1 MKTLRV
7 LQFICPVGFYGAER
21 WILALANNLDSN
33 LVSCDLAVTRES
45 DRQNLEIVDHYPR
58 AAGETFQLPMRGRFD
73 WRVVAG
79 LCELIKRRD
88 IDVIHTHGYKSDLLG
103 LVAARKAG
111 IKCISTPHGFG
122 DKIGLKMKLFVKL
135 GCFSFRFFDK
145 VVPLSEKL
153 YDDVV
158 KMGVPA
164 GRLLYI
170 RNGVDL
176 SEVDAVARAET
187 RSDEK
192 PEGGH
197 IGFVGQMI
205 PRKGIGDLLRIF
217 DRLWSTDKSLQLSLL
232 GDGESREQLQAFA
245 RTLPSAANINFLG
258 FRADRLEMM
267 QHFDLFAMTSSKEG
281 IPRCLMEAVAM
292 QIPVAAY
299 DIPGIDQLVEHEK
312 TALLAQPG
320 DMDTL
325 AEYWRKLLY
334 DRPYARA
341 LAASG
346 REFVQ
351 RKFSAARMAR
361 EYSDLF
367 YQLCD
372 RRIVPIEE
380 V

>member
-1 MKTLRV
+1 
-7 LQFICPVGFYGAER
+7 
-21 WILALANNLDSN
+21 
-33 LVSCDLAVTRES
+33 
-45 DRQNLEIVDHYPR
+45 
-58 AAGETFQLPMRGRFD
+58 
-73 WRVVAG
+73 
-79 LCELIKRRD
+79 
-88 IDVIHTHGYKSDLLG
+88 
-103 LVAARKAG
+103 
-111 IKCISTPHGFG
+111 
-122 DKIGLKMKLFVKL
+122 
-135 GCFSFRFFDK
+135 
-145 VVPLSEKL
+145 
-153 YDDVV
+153 
-158 KMGVPA
+158 
-164 GRLLYI
+164 
-170 RNGVDL
+170 
-176 SEVDAVARAET
+176 
-187 RSDEK
+187 
-192 PEGGH
+192 
-197 IGFVGQMI
+197 
-205 PRKGIGDLLRIF
+205 
-217 DRLWSTDKSLQLSLL
+217 
-232 GDGESREQLQAFA
+232 
-245 RTLPSAANINFLG
+245 
-258 FRADRLEMM
+258 
-267 QHFDLFAMTSSKEG
+267 
-281 IPRCLMEAVAM
+281 M